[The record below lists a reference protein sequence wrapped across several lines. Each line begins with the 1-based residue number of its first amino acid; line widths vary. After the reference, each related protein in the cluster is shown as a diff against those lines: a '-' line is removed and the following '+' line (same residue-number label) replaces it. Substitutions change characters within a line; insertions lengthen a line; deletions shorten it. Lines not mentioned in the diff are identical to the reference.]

1 MKKKVIRAAV
11 NLYQSFREKAPK
23 RIKVVQFDVPEAVM
37 VVGHV
42 EEIAYRTTHG
52 EKTEHYVHA
61 FEPGSRPLLVAS
73 HDGKQ
78 LLLLGGRYKFTDR
91 GIVDK
96 DAKGRLIF
104 EPEHGRDA
112 GFLTRRQ
119 AN

>member
-1 MKKKVIRAAV
+1 VKKVIRAAV

-23 RIKVVQFDVPEAVM
+23 RLKVVSFDVPEAVM
-37 VVGHV
+37 VIGHV

-52 EKTEHYVHA
+52 DKTEHYVHA
-61 FEPGSRPLLVAS
+61 FAPGSRPLLTAS
-73 HDGKQ
+73 HDGRQ
-78 LLLLGGRYKFTDR
+78 LLLLGGRYMFTDR

-112 GFLTRRQ
+112 GFLSRKQ
-119 AN
+119 AD